1 MAFFARSHA
10 GRILARW
17 LAASAYT
24 ILHQL
29 NNERSYTLMIP
40 QPTSR
45 AVGQQYDWG
54 DGCQGWHLVRA
65 QNLSVIEER
74 MPPGTREARHWHAR
88 ARQFFYV
95 LSGTLTLEVEGVT
108 HSLAARTGIELP
120 QGTAHQAINE
130 TTSDVEFLVISEPPS
145 HGDRHDTE
153 VPR

>member
-1 MAFFARSHA
+1 
-10 GRILARW
+10 
-17 LAASAYT
+17 
-24 ILHQL
+24 
-29 NNERSYTLMIP
+29 MIP

-45 AVGQQYDWG
+45 AVGQQFGWG
-54 DGCQGWHLVRA
+54 DGCEGWHLVRA

-74 MPPGTREARHWHAR
+74 MPPGTSEARHWHAR

-130 TTSDVEFLVISEPPS
+130 TVADVEFLVISEPPS
-145 HGDRHDTE
+145 HGDRHETD
-153 VPR
+153 VLR